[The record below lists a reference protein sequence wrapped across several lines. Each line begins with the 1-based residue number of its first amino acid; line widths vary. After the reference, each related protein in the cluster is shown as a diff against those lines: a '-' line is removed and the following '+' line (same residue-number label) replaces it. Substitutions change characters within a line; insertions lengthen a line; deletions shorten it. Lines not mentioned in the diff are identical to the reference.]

1 MAAAEDPEDPVAALQ
16 AMRVSDG
23 PEASRPLFDP
33 PTIAALLV
41 FFMFAL
47 QCMSTVGVIR
57 RETGTWTW
65 PLIAFGY
72 MFVLAWVMSLIAGT
86 VVAALL

>member
-1 MAAAEDPEDPVAALQ
+1 
-16 AMRVSDG
+16 
-23 PEASRPLFDP
+23 
-33 PTIAALLV
+33 
-41 FFMFAL
+41 MFAL